1 MKMPASTM
9 DLVGAALKSS
19 LSKNED
25 GSLDAQLA
33 GSTKKALLGTV
44 EFEPSENYQISVLD
58 GLKSKYIVLKS
69 PENTSTRY
77 ETV

>member
-19 LSKNED
+19 LTKNED
-25 GSLDAQLA
+25 GCSSLDAQLA

-69 PENTSTRY
+69 PENQSNR
-77 ETV
+77 